1 MGWSPIRKVKKAVSN
16 VGDAVG
22 DVISDAGDIVQDVVI
37 DPVVELGSNLEDGIR
52 EVVDEADK
60 LVQNPIVQTVVS
72 VISPAAGAFLNAYAT
87 LDSGENL
94 SPAQVA
100 ALAASGYTAATGT
113 TIPPDVQKAL
123 KAGETIAEGGDAKD
137 VLLKTYGSDFVSE
150 LGLDTQINTTL
161 ANTFGE
167 DVVNLV
173 SDNIDYVDA
182 AARYVAG
189 DDPSE
194 IIVDKFGG
202 DIVGLLGS
210 DNPSVN
216 ALGYAGLKTAVGLD
230 QGLNQ
235 DDALLAGAEEYYTRG
250 GQLPDA
256 GQIASLAGLEDVDF
270 DINNLVGNLNL
281 DFPTLQGQGYNLP
294 SLADLGIDL
303 PSLGGIETPELL
315 ANFQLPEVADLG
327 FDIPSLD
334 LSGYKPTDLG
344 YDVGTWGQ
352 LRDLGVDIGSL
363 DLGDYNLPE
372 LADINLDLQLPELDQ
387 FLQGMG
393 QAPSQFASLDPD
405 VDLMG
410 TDRTVFDIPEGDE
423 EEPLSQ
429 QLLKARLV

>member
-1 MGWSPIRKVKKAVSN
+1 MGGVVSN
-16 VGDAVG
+16 VVDAVEDVAKGVG
-22 DVISDAGDIVQDVVI
+22 DVVQDVVI

-60 LVQNPIVQTVVS
+60 LVQNPYVQTVVS
-72 VISPAAGAFLNAYAT
+72 AINPAAGAFLNAYST

-100 ALAASGYTAATGT
+100 ALAAAGYTTASGT
-113 TIPPDVQKAL
+113 TIPADVQKAL
-123 KAGETIAEGGDAKD
+123 DAGTAVAEGGDAKD
-137 VLLKTYGSDFVSE
+137 ILLKTYGSDFVSE
-150 LGLDTQINTTL
+150 LGLDTQVNTALT
-161 ANTFGE
+161 NTFGD

-202 DIVGLLGS
+202 DIVGALGS

-216 ALGYAGLKTAVGLD
+216 ALGFAGLKTAVGLD
-230 QGLNQ
+230 QGLDQ
-235 DDALLAGAEEYYTRG
+235 DEALLAGAEEYYTRG

-270 DINNLVGNLNL
+270 DINRLVGNLDL
-281 DFPTLQGQGYNLP
+281 DFQTLQGQGYDLP
-294 SLADLGIDL
+294 SLAGLGIDL

-315 ANFQLPEVADLG
+315 SNFQLPEVANLG

-334 LSGYKPTDLG
+334 LSKYKPTDLG
-344 YDVGTWGQ
+344 YDVGEFGQ

-363 DLGDYNLPE
+363 DLGDYNLE
-372 LADINLDLQLPELDQ
+372 QLADLNLDLQLPELDKY
-387 FLQGMG
+387 LQGMG
-393 QAPSQFASLDPD
+393 QAPSQLASLDADPE
-405 VDLMG
+405 LMG
-410 TDRTVFDIPEGDE
+410 TDRTVFDIPEGDD

-429 QLLKARLV
+429 QLLKAQLV